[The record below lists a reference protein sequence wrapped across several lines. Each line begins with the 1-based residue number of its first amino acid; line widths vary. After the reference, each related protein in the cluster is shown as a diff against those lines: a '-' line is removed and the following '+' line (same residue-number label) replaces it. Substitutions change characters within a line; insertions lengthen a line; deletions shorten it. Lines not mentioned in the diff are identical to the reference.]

1 MRNQEGKALLN
12 LLQVNVVK
20 ENNYICVSIFFFFK
34 AGKRL
39 NKLLVM
45 SLCAKMNSW
54 NIYSLGSD
62 PEIDPE
68 LLKS

>member
-20 ENNYICVSIFFFFK
+20 ENNYICVRIFFK

-45 SLCAKMNSW
+45 SLCAKMNS
-54 NIYSLGSD
+54 
-62 PEIDPE
+62 
-68 LLKS
+68 

>member
-20 ENNYICVSIFFFFK
+20 ENNYICVSIFFFK